1 MSFYE
6 IIEDVTADTGIRV
19 KGESVEEVF
28 CKAILA
34 TFNEITDINA
44 VDKNE
49 EYLIELSGEMPYLL
63 VDVINRA
70 LVLFESKGFVAKECH
85 ILELSQTHTRLLL
98 KGGSFDI
105 QKHEAKLLIKAAT
118 YHRLKLEKVENQ
130 VVAEVIFDI

>member
-34 TFNEITDINA
+34 TFNEITDINCID
-44 VDKNE
+44 VSE

-70 LVLFESKGFVAKECH
+70 LLLFESKKFVAKKCSV
-85 ILELSQTHTRLLL
+85 LELSSSYVKILLR
-98 KGGSFDI
+98 GGTFDP
-105 QKHEAKLLIKAAT
+105 QRHESKLLIKAAT

-130 VVAEVIFDI
+130 VIAEVIFDI